1 MSRLRV
7 LLWKALAPMIRVLDD
22 RVRGLAER
30 LEQHTSALQASSEVS
45 AGQRHAALDGRLAA
59 LTEQQRVDAEV
70 MDEHLLAF
78 ETLHRRIERVLE
90 RYAAPPEDVL
100 QWCAERVG
108 EGRVVEVVAPE
119 AFVPVDGAS
128 PDDEPV
134 LVLRA
139 RRPR

>member
-1 MSRLRV
+1 VSKLRELPWRV
-7 LLWKALAPMIRVLDD
+7 VKPMIRVLDD
-22 RVRGLAER
+22 RVRALSER
-30 LEQHTSALQASSEVS
+30 LEEHTSALQVGTETA
-45 AGQRHAALDGRLAA
+45 AGQRYAALDGRLAA
-59 LTEQQRVDAEV
+59 LAEQQRVDAEV

-100 QWCAERVG
+100 QWCADRVA
-108 EGRVVEVVAPE
+108 EGRMVEVVAPE
-119 AFVPVDGAS
+119 VFAS
-128 PDDEPV
+128 DEEVAVSEEAV